1 MPPNKLFG
9 SIENLSGGE
18 KSVAALALL
27 FAINRFALAKV
38 AFSYL
43 LSYKPS
49 PFYVL
54 DEVDAALDPTNVNR
68 IANYMKNKAEKE
80 NVQFITISLKDKC
93 FEKAGALVGVYIESE
108 QDSSRTLTLDLT
120 KYPSQ

>member
-1 MPPNKLFG
+1 MPPNKPFG
-9 SIENLSGGE
+9 AIENLSGGE

-27 FAINRFALAKV
+27 FAIN
-38 AFSYL
+38 
-43 LSYKPS
+43 SYKPS

-68 IANYMKNKAEKE
+68 VANYMKNKAEKE

-120 KYPSQ
+120 KYPSS